1 MTYRLR
7 TTALAAVRVGRGLQG
22 VGVVVDEK
30 FYFFPLNFLKLQ
42 LNLCAETSYSPET
55 TSFSIL
61 TVLSV
66 KVGNHL
72 SGHIEQNTKEELSEE
87 PGRQSLESE
96 PSLKVG
102 CVMQEL
108 NTQDVT
114 KHCVVEQLPQLE
126 SLQRRGLLYLLWIL

>member
-1 MTYRLR
+1 MGWWWTK
-7 TTALAAVRVGRGLQG
+7 
-22 VGVVVDEK
+22 K

-55 TSFSIL
+55 TSPIAFSIL

-87 PGRQSLESE
+87 PGQQSLESE
-96 PSLKVG
+96 PSVKVG
-102 CVMQEL
+102 CVMLEL
-108 NTQDVT
+108 NIQDVT
-114 KHCVVEQLPQLE
+114 KCCVVEQLPQLE
-126 SLQRRGLLYLLWIL
+126 SLQRRGLLYLL